1 MVELKGI
8 SIYFLRERLN
18 IDAPRARLLTE
29 MSMII
34 QNGLAVCF
42 RVGYARAEA
51 NLCFVVTVGRV
62 RIESRDFLALIR
74 KQKTLLFRRAYRHL
88 QRAHDT
94 VDCQH
99 NIQHEM
105 HRY

>member
-34 QNGLAVCF
+34 LNGLAVCF
-42 RVGYARAEA
+42 RVGYARAGA
-51 NLCFVVTVGRV
+51 HLCFDVTVGRGG
-62 RIESRDFLALIR
+62 IESREVPAFDSESASRPIETQLGLGPRGAKPEVHRQAIR
-74 KQKTLLFRRAYRHL
+74 S
-88 QRAHDT
+88 
-94 VDCQH
+94 
-99 NIQHEM
+99 
-105 HRY
+105 

>member
-34 QNGLAVCF
+34 LNGLAVCF

-51 NLCFVVTVGRV
+51 HLCFDVTVGRV
-62 RIESRDFLALIR
+62 GIESRDFPALIR
-74 KQKTLLFRRAYRHL
+74 KPKPLLFRRRSEERRVGKACRTRSGRE
-88 QRAHDT
+88 Q
-94 VDCQH
+94 
-99 NIQHEM
+99 
-105 HRY
+105 